1 MKSDCF
7 LADSFFGVILQ
18 GDKST
23 TDMEEVLIYFLYLY
37 LNLLEI

>member
-18 GDKST
+18 GDKLT